1 MSQDA
6 VPDPRFA
13 ALRSAL
19 SAGPRHDEAPGDDGL
34 SAQASVSVVLREA
47 PSLEVLLIKRAES
60 AGDPWSGQ
68 MALPGG
74 RRDAGDP
81 TLLATAIRETA
92 EETSVFLT
100 ESDHYLG
107 ALDYAAPWTSRI
119 PRMTIHPFVFG
130 VPGHTRAIP
139 DGREVESVHW
149 ASVEVLRDPEYA
161 AIVEWPTPS
170 GVETYPG
177 YRVDGHVVWGLT
189 YRILTGFM
197 ELWPKAFPPTP
208 Q

>member
-1 MSQDA
+1 MSHDA
-6 VPDPRFA
+6 DPDPRFA
-13 ALRSAL
+13 LLRSAL
-19 SAGPRHDEAPGDDGL
+19 SAGPRHDDAPGDEGI
-34 SAQASVSVVLREA
+34 SAQASVSVVLRAA

-74 RRDAGDP
+74 RRDAGDS

-92 EETSVFLT
+92 EETAVVLA

-130 VPGHTRAIP
+130 VPGPTRAVP
-139 DGREVESVHW
+139 DGREVESTHW
-149 ASVEVLRDPEYA
+149 ASVAALRDPA
-161 AIVEWPTPS
+161 NADMVEWTTPS
-170 GVETYPG
+170 GRRTFPG
-177 YRVDGHVVWGLT
+177 FRVDGHVVWGLT
-189 YRILTGFM
+189 YRILIGFL
-197 ELWPKAFPPTP
+197 ERVPDDLS
-208 Q
+208 